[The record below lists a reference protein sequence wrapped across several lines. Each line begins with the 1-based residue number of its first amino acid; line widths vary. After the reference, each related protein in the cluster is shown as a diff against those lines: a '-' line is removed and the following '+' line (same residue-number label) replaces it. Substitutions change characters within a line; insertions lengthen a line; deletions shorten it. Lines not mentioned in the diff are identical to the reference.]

1 MRNELGI
8 YADFPE
14 LATRDTTSY
23 PPAFLEYMWYVS
35 LAYAML
41 GRAWGIDV
49 IPSVG
54 GGLLAV
60 LAAACLFSVGPQ
72 ILGVYAPVA
81 FAFFTGCSL
90 IGIQFFLHDEQ
101 ALDLCTAFVGW
112 LFNLIVVQALAQRPG
127 FLHRVALVAFVI
139 GLGVLPYMQG
149 HADTRLMRVSAGGTG
164 ISNPNSLAMWFGF
177 STIYFLFFGLQCRNF
192 TVRVVSWAAG
202 LGCLFVVALTVSRGP
217 LLGIALAIVVGLRSA
232 LKRHFV
238 PLLTLVLLICLVYVS
253 GVFQETV
260 DYYLARGTEESGR
273 GKVWPLALQRIIDSL
288 WIGVGLEAIPTW
300 TSSEKAITPHNGLLY
315 IGLGAGI
322 FPLMCFLAYLARV
335 GVKTFH
341 ILRSVDVG
349 EAALLPPLV
358 TFALIE
364 VMSLDLVFMSAWVV
378 VVFGLA
384 AASHHITRCDHLRQS
399 MPRTVIS
406 METGE

>member
-1 MRNELGI
+1 MTTARNELDVYTG
-8 YADFPE
+8 FPE
-14 LATRDTTSY
+14 LATGDTTSC
-23 PPAFLEYMWYVS
+23 PPVFLEYTWYVS

-72 ILGVYAPVA
+72 ILEVYTPVA

-90 IGIQFFLHDEQ
+90 IVIQFFVHDGQ
-101 ALDLCTAFVGW
+101 SLDLCTAFVGW
-112 LFNLIVVQALAQRPG
+112 LFNVIVVQALTQRPK
-127 FLHRVALVAFVI
+127 FLHRFALVAFVI

-177 STIYFLFFGLQCRNF
+177 STIYFLFFGLQCRHLM
-192 TVRVVSWAAG
+192 VRAVSWAAG

-238 PLLTLVLLICLVYVS
+238 PLLALVLLICLVFVS
-253 GVFQETV
+253 GAFQETV

-273 GKVWPLALQRIIDSL
+273 GKVWPLALQRMINSF
-288 WIGVGLEAIPTW
+288 WTGVGLEAIPTW

-315 IGLGAGI
+315 IGLGGGI
-322 FPLMCFLAYLARV
+322 LPLMCFLGYLARM
-335 GVKTFH
+335 GVRTFH

-358 TFALIE
+358 TFGLIE

-384 AASHHITRCDHLRQS
+384 ASWRHS
-399 MPRTVIS
+399 MRSSKDNPRL
-406 METGE
+406 EP